1 VIRVGFDCES
11 HRIRPGVPVPKGV
24 CLSYKWEDGTEG
36 VIPFWT
42 GAAVA
47 WFKAQ
52 AARADVILV
61 GANTYYDLS
70 MVASYDASLITTI
83 FDLFEADRIR
93 DVEIGAKMRDIRDG
107 LLKFSYDDAGEAIK
121 TKHSL
126 ADLVARFK
134 GTYRFHEKKGALTA
148 EEFLARWPRCHF
160 GDGALPYDEWP
171 DEAKVEPWRVRF
183 SMLDGVPI
191 ALWPPPAYEYALAD
205 SVDALDVDTL
215 LGPPI
220 VDECNQLRYQWALE
234 LMHVWGVRTD
244 PEAIAKVKSV
254 LVTEAKAGTD
264 HLLAAGLMEMARKR
278 NKHTKIME
286 VLPKRRMA
294 VIKGLVAARYKAMG
308 KEHPLTDGG
317 DVSTARETLEESGD
331 PDLLVLAETGATLK
345 LLSKDIPQ
353 LESGARHPLIIRW
366 NGLVETGRTSASPN
380 IQNNPRKGGIR
391 ECYVPRA
398 GWVYV
403 FVDFDTAEL
412 RALAQACRNLLGY
425 STLGDLLNAGQDP
438 HLALGATLMGI
449 TYDEIVKRKEAGD
462 QDAID
467 YRQFAKIPN
476 FGLPGGMGPDSLVA
490 WAMSQLGDK
499 PELKARMTREF
510 ALELING
517 WHRTFPEMR
526 EYFDW
531 ISAATGPIGEATIT
545 QLYSGRVRGGV
556 PYCAACNTLFQG
568 LVADAAKS
576 ALYTVQRAAWRE
588 PGSPLY
594 RITRPNLFI
603 HDEIGAEVWYG
614 DPAAAAA
621 AAETMAKLMVDE
633 AQTWM
638 PDQIIKAKPVMVRRW
653 YKGAEP
659 VYVDGRLVPCRPDK
673 VNGKTRWVPDL

>member
-1 VIRVGFDCES
+1 MRRVGFDTET

-24 CLSYKWEDGTEG
+24 CLSYAWENGESG
-36 VIPFWT
+36 VIPFSE
-42 GAAVA
+42 AVA
-47 WFKAQ
+47 WFWE
-52 AARADVILV
+52 RVREPDTVLV
-61 GANTYYDLS
+61 GANTYYELS
-70 MVASYDASLITTI
+70 GVAAEDPALVPVI

-107 LLKFSYDDAGEAIK
+107 LLKFSYNEDGEAVK

-126 ADLVARFK
+126 ADLTARYLGK
-134 GTYRFHEKKGALTA
+134 WRGHEKKGAPTA
-148 EEFLARWPRCHF
+148 EEFLARFPRCHF
-160 GDGALPYDEWP
+160 GAGSLAYDLWP
-171 DEAKVEPWRVRF
+171 DEAKIEPWRVRY

-191 ALWPPPAYEYALAD
+191 HLWPKPAYDYALAD
-205 SVDALDVDTL
+205 AVDALDVDTA
-215 LGPPI
+215 LGPMI
-220 VDECNQLRYQWALE
+220 TDEANQLRYQWALE

-244 PEAIAKVKSV
+244 PEAIAKVKDV
-254 LVTEAKAGTD
+254 LQTEAKAGTD
-264 HLLAAGLMEMARKR
+264 HLLKAGLMEMARKR
-278 NKHTKIME
+278 DKHTKQM
-286 VLPKRRMA
+286 VVAPKRKMA
-294 VIKGLVAARYKAMG
+294 VIKNLVADRYAAMG

-317 DVSTARETLEESGD
+317 DVSTSRETLEDSGD
-331 PDLLVLAETGATLK
+331 PDLLVLAEVGGTLK

-353 LESGARHPLIIRW
+353 LESGARWPLIIRW

-391 ECYVPRA
+391 ECYIPRA

-412 RALAQACRNLLGY
+412 RALAQVCRVLLGY

-449 TYDEIVKRKEAGD
+449 TYDEIVKRKDAGD

-476 FGLPGGMGPDSLVA
+476 FGLPGGMGAESLVA

-499 PELKARMTREF
+499 PELKARMTLDF
-510 ALELING
+510 ANQLIRG
-517 WHRTFPEMR
+517 WHQTFPEMR

-531 ISAATGPIGEATIT
+531 ISSACGPIGEASIT
-545 QLYSGRVRGGV
+545 QLYSGRVRGAV

-576 ALYTVQRAAWRE
+576 ALYTVQRASWKDTK
-588 PGSPLY
+588 SPLY
-594 RITRPNLFI
+594 RICRPNLFI

-614 DPAAAAA
+614 DPERAAL

-638 PDQIIKAKPVMVRRW
+638 PDQVVKAKPVMVRRW

-659 VYVDGRLVPCRPDK
+659 VYVNGRLVPCKPEK
-673 VNGKTRWVPDL
+673 VNGKTKWVPDL